1 MHGRYLCIVHTA
13 PAGASRP
20 RITLHPGFVRVL
32 AADGV
37 ELYSDRPEALNDT
50 AVEGWHLWGTVFQRD
65 GYLRRPSDRKGSS
78 TTIQPDALLRTVW
91 GAFVGIA
98 IEAGGVAAGAKVRC
112 VRDPSA
118 HVPCYY
124 CRHENCWLLA
134 SDVALLLA
142 ATGQKCA
149 IDWAE
154 LRDLLLFPGHFGSRT
169 TLAGIFELMPG
180 QTMIIAQGAMRIVP
194 AWSPCWHAPSSAPDR
209 SSLIASLQDAL
220 HQTHSA
226 LGKAYV
232 NPLVTVS
239 GGLDSAIVA
248 TELARHAEHL
258 QLMTFYA
265 QERRSDER
273 RYAELVA
280 ETCNSALTFARYALP
295 DFSTCCR
302 QEMFLPRPSHRTLGD
317 LVNTRL
323 LDQAFLGGHDA
334 LLNGYGGD
342 NVFCMVAPPYALQDR
357 IRDSGTVRAVLAT
370 LRDLKAIT
378 GTTYPQL
385 GWHAVTSTCRRW
397 FGAPRGWTKSAQ
409 FLSEDAARAEAP
421 KDPHPWIA
429 GSAAAR
435 PGQRAHIGAIVHSHL
450 HLERYSRQVSLADIS
465 PLLMV
470 PILEACLSIP
480 MWLWCESGIDRSP
493 ARRAA
498 TALPPA
504 IASRISKGTPVAL
517 HAAFFERHHLEI
529 GEFLAE
535 GMLAQANILDADTV
549 VAHCR
554 RAPPTRDF
562 DYLRLLEL
570 ADAEIWCRYWSGQ

>member
-13 PAGASRP
+13 SAGASRG
-20 RITLHPGFVRVL
+20 RTTLPSGFARAL

-37 ELYSDRPEALNDT
+37 ELYSDRPEALNGT
-50 AVEGWHLWGTVFQRD
+50 AMEGWHLWGTVFERD
-65 GYLRRPSDRKGSS
+65 GYVQRPSDRKSS
-78 TTIQPDALLRTVW
+78 CTTIQPDALLRTVW

-98 IEAGGVAAGAKVRC
+98 IEAGGAIAGATVRF

-124 CRHENCWLLA
+124 CRLENCWLLA
-134 SDVALLLA
+134 SDVPFFIA
-142 ATGQKCA
+142 ARGQKYA

-154 LRDLLLFPGHFGSRT
+154 LRDLLLFPGHFGSRSA
-169 TLAGIFELMPG
+169 LAGIFELMPG
-180 QTMIIAQGAMRIVP
+180 QAMIIAQGAMRIIP
-194 AWSPCWHAPSSAPDR
+194 AWSPRWHLTSHTPDR
-209 SSLIASLQDAL
+209 SSLIGRLQKAL

-232 NPLVTVS
+232 RPLGTVS

-258 QLMTFYA
+258 RLMTFYA
-265 QERRSDER
+265 DEGRSDER
-273 RYAELVA
+273 HYAELVA
-280 ETCNSALTFARYALP
+280 EACGAPLTFARYVLP
-295 DFSTCCR
+295 DFSTCRR

-342 NVFCMVAPPYALQDR
+342 NVFCMIAPPFALQDR
-357 IRDSGTVRAVLAT
+357 LRDEGTARAVVST
-370 LRDLKAIT
+370 LRDLKAVT
-378 GTTYPQL
+378 GATYPQL
-385 GWHAVTSTCRRW
+385 VRHAFTSMRQRWVGTSGRRS
-397 FGAPRGWTKSAQ
+397 RNTL
-409 FLSEDAARAEAP
+409 FLSNDATQAAVPEI
-421 KDPHPWIA
+421 PHPWIA
-429 GSAAAR
+429 GSEGAK
-435 PGQRAHIGAIVHSHL
+435 PGQRAHIAAVVHAHM
-450 HLERYSRQVSLADIS
+450 HLERYPRHVSVADIS

-480 MWLWCESGIDRSP
+480 SWRWCENGIDRSP
-493 ARRAA
+493 ARNAA
-498 TALPPA
+498 TALPSA
-504 IASRISKGTPVAL
+504 IANRTSKGTPVAL
-517 HAAFFERHHLEI
+517 HAAFFERHRFEI
-529 GEFLAE
+529 GAFLAG
-535 GMLAQANILDADTV
+535 GMLAQANILDTDTI

-554 RAPPTRDF
+554 RPPPTRDF

-570 ADAEIWCRYWSGQ
+570 ADAEIWCRYWSGR